1 MLNICYC
8 ILAYLHYISVFV
20 KADSNAV
27 KHEKSLKKFLEFD
40 LFLEE
45 KYCEE
50 GSTVHSAAKRKK
62 SLNWGNL
69 SDHNTLPRHP
79 PIPFFFLLLGGKNI
93 EFVCIAYRNAENL
106 KAIII
111 DSFDR
116 FAIEMYYVMA
126 FVFEVIRKVVGTSDV
141 CNLVLN

>member
-50 GSTVHSAAKRKK
+50 GSTVHSRAERKK
-62 SLNWGNL
+62 SLHPGNL
-69 SDHNTLPRHP
+69 SNHNTSP
-79 PIPFFFLLLGGKNI
+79 PLPFFFLLLGGKNI
-93 EFVCIAYRNAENL
+93 EFVYIMYRNAEDL

-116 FAIEMYYVMA
+116 FTIQMYYVMA